1 MKVTVKV
8 EGRAFDVEIGDLDA
22 RPIVAMVE
30 GERFEVWPEDA
41 PAAGGPPL
49 AVEPVARPAA
59 ASPRRSRRTA
69 GEAASPRGSAGKIV
83 YAPIPGVIDS
93 IGVQPGDAV
102 AAGQDLVVLEAM
114 KMKNVIRAS
123 RAGEIGK
130 IHVTI
135 GQHVRHNDALMEYV
149 E

>member
-1 MKVTVKV
+1 M
-8 EGRAFDVEIGDLDA
+8 
-22 RPIVAMVE
+22 
-30 GERFEVWPEDA
+30 
-41 PAAGGPPL
+41 
-49 AVEPVARPAA
+49 
-59 ASPRRSRRTA
+59 
-69 GEAASPRGSAGKIV
+69 

-102 AAGQDLVVLEAM
+102 ATGQGLVVLEAM

-123 RAGEIGK
+123 RAGEVGK

-135 GQHVRHNDALMEYV
+135 GQHVRHNDALIEYV